1 MQPIRASCAAW
12 FGRLLIKGLSMT
24 LMESGTRLIGS
35 DNALEGIKVQIV
47 VHFGKVVILIVRSC
61 DVSKQ
66 RA

>member
-12 FGRLLIKGLSMT
+12 FGRVLIKGLSMT

-47 VHFGKVVILIVRSC
+47 VHLGKVVILIVRSC